1 MTSDR
6 WQQLIALVE
15 RLPPDKAQK
24 LRDALKTQDFS
35 NIAAEGF
42 AQMMRTLDLRSTD
55 VAGGPGPETL
65 MRRVCK
71 RLEPYL
77 VNTNDDE
84 DEGVISRPTLMI
96 WWKAAKAQS
105 RQLSLWEDEFSEAL
119 ARQDSEAASLVE
131 RAAADH
137 LAGACLTMTVKAA
150 TRAVTTDIRRI
161 GQILSGG
168 TALYDAL
175 DVLGLV
181 GPVTGKSRI
190 DLSPLLQEQFP
201 IEYARAADEQ
211 IYNPIWLGYAVL
223 NRLRK
228 PWEVLYLVNGIQMA
242 NARSVRVEDTELA
255 PLVERVMN
263 FLRLVSSQSVA
274 EIKDSAREP
283 SLAKIH
289 AVSQSTAR
297 YFEAAEVVAAQLKLD
312 RDGAWGRLFLSLR
325 KTTAEAIT
333 EKLNDFEDILVGFVE
348 EWDEDVQ
355 SDLANAPLE
364 LAYAVVDL
372 LAMWRAHADRHG
384 FATTF
389 GAFDRRTFSLVSR
402 SLGESEAGKDLWL
415 VQKRRILETL
425 RLV

>member
-1 MTSDR
+1 MTNDR

-24 LRDALKTQDFS
+24 LRDLLKTQDFG

-42 AQMMRTLDLRSTD
+42 AQMMRTLDLRSSD

-77 VNTNDDE
+77 VNANDTD
-84 DEGVISRPTLMI
+84 DEGVVARSSLMI
-96 WWKAAKAQS
+96 WWKAAKTQS
-105 RQLSLWEDEFSEAL
+105 RQISAWEEEFSDAL
-119 ARQDSEAASLVE
+119 VRQDSDAASLVGL
-131 RAAADH
+131 AAADQ
-137 LAGACLTMTVKAA
+137 LARSSRTMTIKGAS
-150 TRAVTTDIRRI
+150 RAVMTDIRRI
-161 GQILSGG
+161 GEILSGG

-175 DVLGLV
+175 ESLGLT
-181 GPVTGKSRI
+181 GPVTGKNRI
-190 DLSPLLQEQFP
+190 ELAPLLQEQFP
-201 IEYARAADEQ
+201 IEYAKAANEQ

-223 NRLRK
+223 DRLQK
-228 PWEVLYLVNGIQMA
+228 PWEVLQLINGIQMA

-263 FLRLVSSQSVA
+263 LLRLLSSQSVT
-274 EIKDSAREP
+274 EIKDGAREP
-283 SLAKIH
+283 TLATLH
-289 AVSQSTAR
+289 AVFQSTAR
-297 YFEAAEVVAAQLKLD
+297 YFEAAEVVTAQLKLD
-312 RDGAWGRLFLSLR
+312 RDGPWGRLFLTLR
-325 KTTAEAIT
+325 RTIAEVIA
-333 EKLNDFEDILVGFVE
+333 EKLNDFEDVLVEFVE
-348 EWDEDVQ
+348 EWDEDIQ
-355 SDLANAPLE
+355 FDATNLQLE
-364 LAYAVVDL
+364 RAYAVVDL

-402 SLGESEAGKDLWL
+402 SLGASEAGKDLWL